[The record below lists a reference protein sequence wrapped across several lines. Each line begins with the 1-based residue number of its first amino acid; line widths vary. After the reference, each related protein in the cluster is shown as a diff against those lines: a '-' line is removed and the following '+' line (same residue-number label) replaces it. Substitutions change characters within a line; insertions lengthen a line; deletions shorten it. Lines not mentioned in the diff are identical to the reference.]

1 MILYESERANP
12 SGGIYHQWNE
22 NLCFSSHLHDS
33 FELIYVFEGC
43 FSITVDDA
51 RYDLH
56 QGEAII
62 VFPNQI
68 HTAYAASYSK
78 TYLCIFENSL
88 VGEFYRAVKDS
99 LPVRP
104 IFAVDA
110 SLINDLFSE
119 SESRYLLKSRLYE
132 LIHLF
137 DLSAGGYKKRRSK
150 PSEHLGQILTY
161 IAHHHTEE
169 ISMRDVARSV
179 GYDYHYLSNLIQ
191 KNMNTTFRTL
201 LNEYRISHAKY
212 LLLTT
217 NKTVSDISE
226 ECGYESL
233 CSFNRNF
240 KSIAGLTPTE
250 YRMQKK
256 NLIYS

>member
-1 MILYESERANP
+1 MILYEPERANP

-33 FELIYVFEGC
+33 FELIYVFEGL

-51 RYDLH
+51 CYDLH
-56 QGEAII
+56 PGEAII

-68 HTAYAASYSK
+68 HTACAASYSK

-88 VGEFYRAVKDS
+88 VGEFYRTVKDS
-99 LPVRP
+99 LPISPV
-104 IFAVDA
+104 FEVKDV
-110 SLINDLFSE
+110 SLINNVFSH
-119 SESRYLLKSRLYE
+119 SDSRYLLKSRLYG

-137 DLSAGGYKKRRSK
+137 DYGSGGYKKRHSK

-161 IAHHHTEE
+161 IAHHHIED
-169 ISMRDVARSV
+169 ISMRDVAKSI
-179 GYDYHYLSNLIQ
+179 GYDSHYLSNLIQ

-212 LLLTT
+212 LLFTT
-217 NKTVSDISE
+217 NKTVASISA

-240 KSIAGLTPTE
+240 KSISGITPTE
-250 YRMQKK
+250 YRARK
-256 NLIYS
+256 SD